1 MFRDKE
7 FITHIYQMKKKQK
20 MKMREKIGIFR
31 WVIIIPAFI
40 FMACQQPKK
49 PIEVSVTRNLRAPSY
64 PLITIDP
71 YTSAWSNADH
81 LYDDAVRHWT
91 GKRFGLI
98 GALRVDGE
106 VYRFM
111 GKEEI
116 PKKAILPMADQGAW
130 EGLFQVKKPVDGWE
144 KPGFD
149 ASKWKTGRGAF
160 GSPGM
165 PVMSTLWETGEIWVR
180 REFTLNGSL
189 PNVPL
194 YLIYSH
200 DENFE
205 LYLNGKKLVDT
216 GYDYKNNVVLPLTDD
231 LRKLLIENGKNLIA
245 AHCTNK
251 VGGAY
256 VDFGIY
262 QDSEIPAVFANPAKQ
277 NSVALSATQTHYAF
291 TCGPVDLKITFIS
304 PLLPSYPEV
313 LSRPVN
319 YIAYETRATDS
330 KQHDVQIY
338 FEATPEWAVDHIS
351 QEVSL
356 EKGGTDG
363 LTWLRAGTTQQAILA
378 KKGDDRRIDWGYFY
392 LCAKSSKATSLET
405 GNYNEIKDNF
415 VKTGQ
420 LKNSSDA
427 KLTTRMTE
435 NMPVMACVNQ
445 LGDVTEKPVSGK
457 VMIGYDDLYS
467 IQYFGENLMAWWKKN
482 GKVTMNDALNSASAE
497 FEQLRDSCSKFDNM
511 LWEDAIKAGGD
522 NYADLCVLAFR
533 QAIAAHKLLKD
544 KEGNTLFFSKENF
557 SNGSI
562 GTVDVTYPSAPLFL
576 LYNPDLLKG
585 MLTPIFFFSESGKW
599 TKPFSAHDTGTYP
612 IANGQT
618 YGGDMPVEESGNM
631 LILTAAI
638 AQAEG
643 NASYAEKHWKTLTI
657 WADYLLQ
664 NGLNPEN
671 QLCTD
676 DFAGHF
682 AHNTNLSIKAIMGI
696 AGYGKL
702 AGMLGKNETANRYN
716 SKAKEMA
723 AQWVRMASDG
733 DHYRLTFDQPG
744 TWSQK
749 YNLVW
754 DKLLKLN
761 IFPKEVA
768 EKEIAYYLTKQNS
781 YGLPLDNRRTYT
793 KSDWIIWTATLA
805 NDLPTFQKFID
816 PEHKFVNETPNRVP
830 MTDWYETP
838 DAKQVGFQ
846 ARSVVGGY
854 FIKILEQK
862 NK

>member
-1 MFRDKE
+1 MKSNFSLTRTRLFRVSALMVVLSLLTTGCNKTRRS
-7 FITHIYQMKKKQK
+7 IP
-20 MKMREKIGIFR
+20 
-31 WVIIIPAFI
+31 VI
-40 FMACQQPKK
+40 
-49 PIEVSVTRNLRAPSY
+49 VTKNLRAPAY

-71 YTSAWSNADH
+71 YTSAWSAADH
-81 LYDDAVRHWT
+81 LYDDAVVHWT

-98 GALRVDGE
+98 GALRVDGQ

-116 PKKAILPMADQGAW
+116 PRKAILPMADQGVWSGQYNFKTPA
-130 EGLFQVKKPVDGWE
+130 FGWE

-149 ASKWKTGRGAF
+149 ASKWKAGKGAF

-165 PVMSTLWETGEIWVR
+165 PAMATLWETGDIWVR
-180 REFTLNGSL
+180 REFNLNSSL
-189 PNVPL
+189 PEVPL
-194 YLIYSH
+194 YLIYSY

-205 LYLNGKKLVDT
+205 LYLNGVKLVDT
-216 GYDYKNNVVLPLTDD
+216 GYDYKNNVVLL
-231 LRKLLIENGKNLIA
+231 LNGEFRKLLNQNGLNVIA
-245 AHCTNK
+245 AHCTNH

-262 QDSEIPAVFANPAKQ
+262 QDSDQPALFGQTATQK
-277 NSVALSATQTHYAF
+277 SVALSATQTHYSF
-291 TCGPVDLKITFIS
+291 SCGPVDLKLTFLS
-304 PLLPSYPEV
+304 PLLPNHPDI

-319 YIAYETRATDS
+319 YISYETQATDG
-330 KQHDVQIY
+330 KKHDVQIY

-356 EKGGTDG
+356 EQGKTDG
-363 LTWLRAGTTQQAILA
+363 LTYFKTGTTEQPVLA
-378 KKGDDRRIDWGYFY
+378 KQGDDLRIDWGYFY
-392 LCAKSSKATSLET
+392 LCGKTAPEMSFAMGDYNALKKDFASNGLLKATPE
-405 GNYNEIKDNF
+405 GK
-415 VKTGQ
+415 Q
-420 LKNSSDA
+420 
-427 KLTTRMTE
+427 TTHMADI
-435 NMPVMACVNQ
+435 MPVMACSQQ
-445 LGDVTEKPVSGK
+445 LGQVATDPVSGNI
-457 VMIGYDDLYS
+457 MLGYDDLFA
-467 IQYFGENLMAWWKKN
+467 IQYFGENRMAWWKKD
-482 GKVTMNDALNSASAE
+482 GKVTMIDALKSASLE
-497 FEQLRDSCSKFDNM
+497 FDQLRDSCSVFDNN
-511 LWEDAIKAGGD
+511 LWGDAVKAGGE
-522 NYADLCVLAFR
+522 NYAELCVLAFR
-533 QAIAAHKLLKD
+533 QSIAAHKLLKD
-544 KEGNTLFFSKENF
+544 KEGNTLFLSKENF

-585 MLTPIFFFSESGKW
+585 MLTPIFYFSESGKW
-599 TKPFSAHDTGTYP
+599 TKPFAAHDVGTYP
-612 IANGQT
+612 RANGQT

-631 LILTAAI
+631 LILTTAI
-638 AQAEG
+638 ALAEG
-643 NASYAEKHWKTLTI
+643 NASYAEKHWKTLAI

-664 NGLNPEN
+664 NGLNPDN

-702 AGMLGKNETANRYN
+702 ARMLGKAEIADKYEVQ
-716 SKAKEMA
+716 AKEMA
-723 AQWVRMASDG
+723 AKWVEMANDG
-733 DHYRLTFDQPG
+733 DHFRLTFDQPG

-768 EKEIAYYLTKQNS
+768 AKEIAYYLTKQNI
-781 YGLPLDNRRTYT
+781 YGLPLDNRKTYT

-805 NDLPTFQKFID
+805 EDMPTFQKFID
-816 PEHKFVNETPNRVP
+816 TEHKFVNETPNRVP
-830 MTDWYETP
+830 MTDWYETTN
-838 DAKQVGFQ
+838 ARQVGFQ

-854 FIKILEQK
+854 FIKMLEQK